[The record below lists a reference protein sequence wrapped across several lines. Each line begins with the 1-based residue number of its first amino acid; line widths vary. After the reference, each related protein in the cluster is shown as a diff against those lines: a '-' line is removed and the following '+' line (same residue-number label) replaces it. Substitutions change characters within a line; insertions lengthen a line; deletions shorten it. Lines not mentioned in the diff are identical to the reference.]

1 MEPTEE
7 QPMRETVSMT
17 LDLRGLADPLPVA
30 RTGVAMAGLRSGE
43 LIEVLTT
50 DPDSARDL
58 TVWARASGNR
68 LVEQTE
74 GRDFY
79 RFLFRKR

>member
-1 MEPTEE
+1 
-7 QPMRETVSMT
+7 MRATVSMT
-17 LDLRGLADPLPVA
+17 LDLRGLADPLLVA
-30 RTGVAMAGLRSGE
+30 RTGVAMAGLRSGA

-50 DPDSARDL
+50 DRDSVRDL
-58 TVWARASGNR
+58 TVWARAPGNR
-68 LVEQTE
+68 LVEQTQ

>member
-1 MEPTEE
+1 VEE
-7 QPMRETVSMT
+7 QPMRATLSMT

-50 DPDSARDL
+50 DRDPVRDL

-74 GRDFY
+74 WRDIY